1 MNRLKMVQTEG
12 TKNMTK
18 IQIALDGPAGAGKST
33 IAKQLAAHLDYV
45 YIDTGAMYRAVT
57 LAALEQGIDLE
68 DGQQLGELM
77 TSLDIRLT
85 PGENGQRV
93 FIGEREVTES
103 IRSSEVTN
111 NVSFVAKHAQVR
123 SALVEMQRRLAESGG
138 IVMDGRDIGTV
149 VLPDA
154 ELKVF
159 MTATVEERAGRRHRE
174 NVARGME
181 SDLEALQAEIA
192 LRDKRD
198 SEREV
203 SPLKQAED
211 AIYLDT
217 TDLTIDQVVLRLTEL
232 AEGVLK

>member
-1 MNRLKMVQTEG
+1 MMK
-12 TKNMTK
+12 K

-33 IAKQLAAHLDYV
+33 IAKQLAARLDYV

-57 LAALEQGIDLE
+57 LAALEQSLDLNNGE
-68 DGQQLGELM
+68 VLGELM
-77 TSLDIRLT
+77 KSLDIRLT

-93 FIGEREVTES
+93 FIGDREVTDA
-103 IRSSEVTN
+103 IRSIEITN
-111 NVSFVAKHAQVR
+111 NVSFVARQKEVR
-123 SALVEMQRRLAESGG
+123 AALVTAQRKLADQGG

-159 MTATVEERAGRRHRE
+159 LTATVEERAARRHRE
-174 NVARGME
+174 NIARGID
-181 SDLEALQAEIA
+181 SDITVLQEEIA

-203 SPLKQAED
+203 SPLRQADD
-211 AIYLDT
+211 ALYLDT
-217 TDLTIDQVVLRLTEL
+217 TEMTIDQVVDRLMEL

>member
-1 MNRLKMVQTEG
+1 MK
-12 TKNMTK
+12 K
-18 IQIALDGPAGAGKST
+18 IQIALDGPAGAGKRT
-33 IAKQLAAHLDYV
+33 IAKQLAARLDYV

-57 LAALEQGIDLE
+57 LAALEQSLDLNNGE
-68 DGQQLGELM
+68 VLGELM
-77 TSLDIRLT
+77 KSLDIRLT

-93 FIGEREVTES
+93 FIGDREVTDA
-103 IRSSEVTN
+103 IRSIEITN
-111 NVSFVAKHAQVR
+111 NVSFVARQKEVR
-123 SALVEMQRRLAESGG
+123 AALVTAQRKLADQGG

-159 MTATVEERAGRRHRE
+159 LTATVEERAARRHRE
-174 NVARGME
+174 NIARGID
-181 SDLEALQAEIA
+181 SDITVLQEEIA

-203 SPLKQAED
+203 SPLRQADD
-211 AIYLDT
+211 ALYLDT
-217 TDLTIDQVVLRLTEL
+217 TEMTIDQVVDRLMEL

>member
-1 MNRLKMVQTEG
+1 MN
-12 TKNMTK
+12 N

-57 LAALEQGIDLE
+57 LAALEQGLNLE
-68 DGQQLGELM
+68 DGQVLGELM
-77 TSLDIRLT
+77 QSLDIRLT
-85 PGENGQRV
+85 PGDQGQRV
-93 FIGEREVTES
+93 FIGDREVTEA
-103 IRSSEVTN
+103 IRTNEVTN
-111 NVSFVAKHAQVR
+111 NVSFVARQAEVR
-123 SALVEMQRRLAESGG
+123 SALVIAQRKLAEHGG

-159 MTATVEERAGRRHRE
+159 LTASVEERASRRHRE
-174 NVARGME
+174 NMSRGID
-181 SDLEALQAEIA
+181 SDLSSLQAEIA

-198 SEREV
+198 SERTV
-203 SPLKQAED
+203 SPLKQADD

-217 TDLTIDQVVLRLTEL
+217 TELNIDQVVARLTEL

>member
-1 MNRLKMVQTEG
+1 MMK
-12 TKNMTK
+12 K

-33 IAKQLAAHLDYV
+33 IAKQLAARLDYV

-57 LAALEQGIDLE
+57 LAALEQSLDLN
-68 DGQQLGELM
+68 DGEVLGELM
-77 TSLDIRLT
+77 KSLDIRLT

-93 FIGEREVTES
+93 FIGDREVTDA
-103 IRSSEVTN
+103 IRSIEITN
-111 NVSFVAKHAQVR
+111 NVSFVARQKEVR
-123 SALVEMQRRLAESGG
+123 AALVTAQRKLAERGG

-159 MTATVEERAGRRHRE
+159 LTATVEERAARRHRE
-174 NVARGME
+174 NIARGMD
-181 SDLEALQAEIA
+181 SDIAILQEEIA

-203 SPLKQAED
+203 SPLRQADD
-211 AIYLDT
+211 ALYLDT
-217 TDLTIDQVVLRLTEL
+217 TEMTIDEVVVRLMEL

>member
-1 MNRLKMVQTEG
+1 MMK
-12 TKNMTK
+12 K

-33 IAKQLAAHLDYV
+33 IAKQLAARLDYV

-57 LAALEQGIDLE
+57 LAALEQSLDLNNGE
-68 DGQQLGELM
+68 VLGELM
-77 TSLDIRLT
+77 KSLDIRLT

-93 FIGEREVTES
+93 FIGDREVTDA
-103 IRSSEVTN
+103 IRSIEITN
-111 NVSFVAKHAQVR
+111 NVSFVARQKEVR
-123 SALVEMQRRLAESGG
+123 AALVTAQRKLAERGG

-159 MTATVEERAGRRHRE
+159 LTATVEERAARRHRE
-174 NVARGME
+174 NIARGID
-181 SDLEALQAEIA
+181 SDITVLQEEIA

-203 SPLKQAED
+203 SPLRQADD
-211 AIYLDT
+211 ALYLDT
-217 TDLTIDQVVLRLTEL
+217 TEMTIDQVVDRLMEL

>member
-1 MNRLKMVQTEG
+1 MN
-12 TKNMTK
+12 N

-57 LAALEQGIDLE
+57 LAALEQGLNLE
-68 DGQQLGELM
+68 DGQVLGELM
-77 TSLDIRLT
+77 QSLDIRLT
-85 PGENGQRV
+85 PGDQGQRV
-93 FIGEREVTES
+93 FIGDREVTEA
-103 IRSSEVTN
+103 IRTNEVTN
-111 NVSFVAKHAQVR
+111 NVSFVARQAEVR
-123 SALVEMQRRLAESGG
+123 SALVIAQRKLAEHGG

-159 MTATVEERAGRRHRE
+159 LTASVEERASRRHRE
-174 NVARGME
+174 NKSRGID
-181 SDLEALQAEIA
+181 SDLSSLQAEIA

-198 SEREV
+198 SERTV
-203 SPLKQAED
+203 SPLKQADD

-217 TDLTIDQVVLRLTEL
+217 TELNIDQVVARLTEL

>member
-1 MNRLKMVQTEG
+1 
-12 TKNMTK
+12 MTK

-68 DGQQLGELM
+68 DGQRLGELM

-159 MTATVEERAGRRHRE
+159 MTATVEERASRRHRE
-174 NVARGME
+174 NVSRGMD

-203 SPLKQAED
+203 SPLRQADD

-217 TDLTIDQVVLRLTEL
+217 TVMSIDQVVLRLTEL

>member
-1 MNRLKMVQTEG
+1 MMK
-12 TKNMTK
+12 K

-33 IAKQLAAHLDYV
+33 IAKQLAARLDYV

-57 LAALEQGIDLE
+57 LAALEQSLDLNNGE
-68 DGQQLGELM
+68 VLGELM
-77 TSLDIRLT
+77 KSLDIRLT

-93 FIGEREVTES
+93 FIGDREVTDA
-103 IRSSEVTN
+103 IRSIEITN
-111 NVSFVAKHAQVR
+111 NVSFVARQKEVR
-123 SALVEMQRRLAESGG
+123 AALVTAQRKLAEQGG

-159 MTATVEERAGRRHRE
+159 LTATVEERAARRHRE
-174 NVARGME
+174 NIARGMD
-181 SDLEALQAEIA
+181 SDITVLQEEIA

-203 SPLKQAED
+203 SPLRQADD
-211 AIYLDT
+211 ALYLDT
-217 TDLTIDQVVLRLTEL
+217 TEMTIDQVVDRLMEL

>member
-1 MNRLKMVQTEG
+1 MMK
-12 TKNMTK
+12 K

-33 IAKQLAAHLDYV
+33 IAKQLAARLDYV

-57 LAALEQGIDLE
+57 LAALEQSLDLNNGE
-68 DGQQLGELM
+68 VLGELM
-77 TSLDIRLT
+77 KSLDIRLT

-93 FIGEREVTES
+93 FIGDREVTDA
-103 IRSSEVTN
+103 IRSIEITN
-111 NVSFVAKHAQVR
+111 NVSFVARQKEVR
-123 SALVEMQRRLAESGG
+123 VALVTAQRKLAEHGG

-159 MTATVEERAGRRHRE
+159 LTATVEERAARRHRE
-174 NVARGME
+174 NIARGMN
-181 SDLEALQAEIA
+181 SDIAILQEEIA

-203 SPLKQAED
+203 SPLRQADD
-211 AIYLDT
+211 ALYLDT
-217 TDLTIDQVVLRLTEL
+217 TEMTIDEVVVRLMEL

>member
-159 MTATVEERAGRRHRE
+159 MTATVEERASRRHRE
-174 NVARGME
+174 NVSRGMD

-203 SPLKQAED
+203 SPLRQADD

-217 TDLTIDQVVLRLTEL
+217 TVMSIDQVVLRLTEL
-232 AEGVLK
+232 VEGVLK

>member
-68 DGQQLGELM
+68 DGQRLGELM
-77 TSLDIRLT
+77 TSLEIRLT

-159 MTATVEERAGRRHRE
+159 MTATVEERASRRHRE
-174 NVARGME
+174 NVSRGMD

-203 SPLKQAED
+203 SPLRQADD

-217 TDLTIDQVVLRLTEL
+217 TVMSIDQVVLRLTEL

>member
-1 MNRLKMVQTEG
+1 MK
-12 TKNMTK
+12 K

-33 IAKQLAAHLDYV
+33 IAKQLAARLDYV

-57 LAALEQGIDLE
+57 LAALEQSLDLNNGE
-68 DGQQLGELM
+68 ALGELM
-77 TSLDIRLT
+77 KSLDIRLT

-93 FIGEREVTES
+93 FIGDREVTDA
-103 IRSSEVTN
+103 IRSIEITN
-111 NVSFVAKHAQVR
+111 NVSFVARQKEVR
-123 SALVEMQRRLAESGG
+123 AALVTAQRKLAERGG

-159 MTATVEERAGRRHRE
+159 LTASVEERAARRHRE
-174 NVARGME
+174 NIARGMD
-181 SDLEALQAEIA
+181 SDITILQEEIA

-203 SPLKQAED
+203 SPLRQADD
-211 AIYLDT
+211 ALYLDT
-217 TDLTIDQVVLRLTEL
+217 TEMTIDEVVVRLMEL

>member
-1 MNRLKMVQTEG
+1 MK
-12 TKNMTK
+12 K

-33 IAKQLAAHLDYV
+33 IAKQLAARLDYV

-57 LAALEQGIDLE
+57 LAALEQSLDLNNGE
-68 DGQQLGELM
+68 VLGELM
-77 TSLDIRLT
+77 KSLDIRLT

-93 FIGEREVTES
+93 FIGDREVTDA
-103 IRSSEVTN
+103 IRSIEITN
-111 NVSFVAKHAQVR
+111 NVSFVARQKEVR
-123 SALVEMQRRLAESGG
+123 AALVTAQRKLADQGG

-159 MTATVEERAGRRHRE
+159 LTATVEERAARRHRE
-174 NVARGME
+174 NIARGID
-181 SDLEALQAEIA
+181 SDITVLQEEIA

-203 SPLKQAED
+203 SPLRQADD
-211 AIYLDT
+211 ALYLDT
-217 TDLTIDQVVLRLTEL
+217 TEMTIDQVVDRLMEL

>member
-1 MNRLKMVQTEG
+1 MK
-12 TKNMTK
+12 K

-33 IAKQLAAHLDYV
+33 IAKQLAARLDYV

-57 LAALEQGIDLE
+57 LAALEQSLDLN
-68 DGQQLGELM
+68 DGEVLGELM
-77 TSLDIRLT
+77 KSLDIRLT

-93 FIGEREVTES
+93 FIGDREVTDA
-103 IRSSEVTN
+103 IRYIEITN
-111 NVSFVAKHAQVR
+111 NVSFVARQKEVR
-123 SALVEMQRRLAESGG
+123 AALVTAQRKLAERGG

-159 MTATVEERAGRRHRE
+159 LTATVEERAARRHRE
-174 NVARGME
+174 NIARGMD
-181 SDLEALQAEIA
+181 SDITILQEEIA

-203 SPLKQAED
+203 SPLRQADD
-211 AIYLDT
+211 ALYLDT
-217 TDLTIDQVVLRLTEL
+217 TEMTIDEVVVRLMEL

>member
-1 MNRLKMVQTEG
+1 MMK
-12 TKNMTK
+12 K

-33 IAKQLAAHLDYV
+33 IAKQLAARLDYV

-57 LAALEQGIDLE
+57 LAALEQSLDLNNGE
-68 DGQQLGELM
+68 VLGELM
-77 TSLDIRLT
+77 KSLDIRLT

-93 FIGEREVTES
+93 FIGDREVTDA
-103 IRSSEVTN
+103 IRSIEITN
-111 NVSFVAKHAQVR
+111 NVSFVARQKEVR
-123 SALVEMQRRLAESGG
+123 AALVTAQRKLADQGG

-159 MTATVEERAGRRHRE
+159 LTATVEERAARRHRE
-174 NVARGME
+174 NIARGMA
-181 SDLEALQAEIA
+181 SDITVLQEEIA

-203 SPLKQAED
+203 SPLRQADD
-211 AIYLDT
+211 ALYLDT
-217 TDLTIDQVVLRLTEL
+217 TEMTIDQVVVRLMEL

>member
-1 MNRLKMVQTEG
+1 MMK
-12 TKNMTK
+12 K

-33 IAKQLAAHLDYV
+33 IAKQLAARLGYV

-57 LAALEQGIDLE
+57 LAALEQSLDLNNGE
-68 DGQQLGELM
+68 VLGELM
-77 TSLDIRLT
+77 KSLDIRLT

-93 FIGEREVTES
+93 FIGDREVTDA
-103 IRSSEVTN
+103 IRSIEITN
-111 NVSFVAKHAQVR
+111 NVSFVARQKEVR
-123 SALVEMQRRLAESGG
+123 AALVTAQRKLADQGG

-159 MTATVEERAGRRHRE
+159 LTATVEERAARRHRE
-174 NVARGME
+174 NIARGID
-181 SDLEALQAEIA
+181 SDITVLQEEIA

-203 SPLKQAED
+203 SPLRQADD
-211 AIYLDT
+211 ALYLDT
-217 TDLTIDQVVLRLTEL
+217 TEMTIDQVVDRLMEL

>member
-1 MNRLKMVQTEG
+1 M
-12 TKNMTK
+12 KN

-57 LAALEQGIDLE
+57 LAALEQGLDLE
-68 DGQQLGELM
+68 DGPVLGELM
-77 TSLDIRLT
+77 KSLDIRLT
-85 PGENGQRV
+85 PGEQGQRV
-93 FIGEREVTES
+93 FIGEREVTEA
-103 IRSSEVTN
+103 IRTNEVTN
-111 NVSFVAKHAQVR
+111 NVSFVARQAEVR
-123 SALVEMQRRLAESGG
+123 SALVVAQRKLAERGG

-149 VLPDA
+149 VLPEA

-159 MTATVEERAGRRHRE
+159 LTASVEERASRRHRE
-174 NVARGME
+174 NVARGMD
-181 SDLEALQAEIA
+181 SDLEALQEEIA
-192 LRDKRD
+192 LRDQRD
-198 SEREV
+198 SERAV

-217 TDLTIDQVVLRLTEL
+217 TELNIDQVVARLTEL

>member
-1 MNRLKMVQTEG
+1 MMK
-12 TKNMTK
+12 K

-33 IAKQLAAHLDYV
+33 IAKQLAARLDYV

-57 LAALEQGIDLE
+57 LAALEQSLDLNNGE
-68 DGQQLGELM
+68 VLGELM
-77 TSLDIRLT
+77 KSLDIRLT

-93 FIGEREVTES
+93 FIGDREVTDA
-103 IRSSEVTN
+103 IRSIEITN
-111 NVSFVAKHAQVR
+111 NVSFVARQKEVR
-123 SALVEMQRRLAESGG
+123 AALVTAQRKLADQGA

-159 MTATVEERAGRRHRE
+159 LTATVEERAARRHRE
-174 NVARGME
+174 NIARGMA
-181 SDLEALQAEIA
+181 SDITVLQEEIA

-203 SPLKQAED
+203 SPLRQADD
-211 AIYLDT
+211 ALYLDT
-217 TDLTIDQVVLRLTEL
+217 TEMTIDQVVVRLMEL

>member
-1 MNRLKMVQTEG
+1 MMK
-12 TKNMTK
+12 K

-33 IAKQLAAHLDYV
+33 IAKQLAARLDYV

-57 LAALEQGIDLE
+57 LAALEQSLDLNNGE
-68 DGQQLGELM
+68 ALGELM
-77 TSLDIRLT
+77 KSLDIRLT

-93 FIGEREVTES
+93 FIGDREVTDA
-103 IRSSEVTN
+103 IRSIEITN
-111 NVSFVAKHAQVR
+111 NVSFVARQKEVR
-123 SALVEMQRRLAESGG
+123 AALVTAQRKLAERGG

-159 MTATVEERAGRRHRE
+159 LTATVEERAARRHRE
-174 NVARGME
+174 NIARGMD
-181 SDLEALQAEIA
+181 SDITILQEEIA

-203 SPLKQAED
+203 SPLRQAVD
-211 AIYLDT
+211 ALYLDT
-217 TDLTIDQVVLRLTEL
+217 TEMTIDEVVVRLMEL

>member
-1 MNRLKMVQTEG
+1 
-12 TKNMTK
+12 MTK

-68 DGQQLGELM
+68 DGQRLGELM

-154 ELKVF
+154 KLKVF
-159 MTATVEERAGRRHRE
+159 MTATVEERASRRHRE
-174 NVARGME
+174 NVSRGMD

-203 SPLKQAED
+203 SPLRQADD

-217 TDLTIDQVVLRLTEL
+217 TVMSIDQVVLRLTEL

>member
-1 MNRLKMVQTEG
+1 MK
-12 TKNMTK
+12 K

-33 IAKQLAAHLDYV
+33 IAKQLAARLDYV

-57 LAALEQGIDLE
+57 LAALEQSLDLNNGE
-68 DGQQLGELM
+68 ALGELM
-77 TSLDIRLT
+77 KSLDIRLT

-93 FIGEREVTES
+93 FIGDREVTDA
-103 IRSSEVTN
+103 IRSIEITN
-111 NVSFVAKHAQVR
+111 NVSFVARQKEVR
-123 SALVEMQRRLAESGG
+123 VALVTAQRKLAERGG

-159 MTATVEERAGRRHRE
+159 LTATVEERAARRHRE
-174 NVARGME
+174 NIARGMD
-181 SDLEALQAEIA
+181 SDITILQEEIA

-203 SPLKQAED
+203 SPLRQADD
-211 AIYLDT
+211 ALYLDT
-217 TDLTIDQVVLRLTEL
+217 TEMTIDEVVVRLMEL

>member
-1 MNRLKMVQTEG
+1 MMK
-12 TKNMTK
+12 K

-33 IAKQLAAHLDYV
+33 IAKQLAARLDYV

-57 LAALEQGIDLE
+57 LAALEQSLDLNNGE
-68 DGQQLGELM
+68 TLGELM
-77 TSLDIRLT
+77 KSLDIRLT

-93 FIGEREVTES
+93 FIGDREVTDA
-103 IRSSEVTN
+103 IRSIEITN
-111 NVSFVAKHAQVR
+111 NVSFVARQKEVR
-123 SALVEMQRRLAESGG
+123 AALVTAQRKLAERGG

-159 MTATVEERAGRRHRE
+159 LTATVEERAARRHRE
-174 NVARGME
+174 NIARGMD
-181 SDLEALQAEIA
+181 SDITILQEEIA

-203 SPLKQAED
+203 SPLRQADD
-211 AIYLDT
+211 ALYLDT
-217 TDLTIDQVVLRLTEL
+217 TEMTIDEVVVRLMEL

>member
-1 MNRLKMVQTEG
+1 MK
-12 TKNMTK
+12 K

-33 IAKQLAAHLDYV
+33 IAKQLAARLDYV

-57 LAALEQGIDLE
+57 LAALEQSLDLNNGE
-68 DGQQLGELM
+68 VLGELM
-77 TSLDIRLT
+77 KSLDIRLT

-93 FIGEREVTES
+93 FIGDREVTDA
-103 IRSSEVTN
+103 IRSIEITN
-111 NVSFVAKHAQVR
+111 NVSFVARQKEVR
-123 SALVEMQRRLAESGG
+123 AALVTAQRKLAEQGG

-149 VLPDA
+149 VLPEA

-159 MTATVEERAGRRHRE
+159 LTATVEERAARRHRE
-174 NVARGME
+174 NIARGMD
-181 SDLEALQAEIA
+181 SDITILQEEIA

-203 SPLKQAED
+203 SPLRQADD
-211 AIYLDT
+211 ALYLDT
-217 TDLTIDQVVLRLTEL
+217 TEMTIDDVVVRLMEL

>member
-1 MNRLKMVQTEG
+1 MK
-12 TKNMTK
+12 K

-33 IAKQLAAHLDYV
+33 IAKQLAARLDYV

-57 LAALEQGIDLE
+57 LAALEQSLDLNNGE
-68 DGQQLGELM
+68 VLGELM
-77 TSLDIRLT
+77 KSLDIRLT

-93 FIGEREVTES
+93 FIGDREVTDA
-103 IRSSEVTN
+103 IRSIEITN
-111 NVSFVAKHAQVR
+111 NVSFVARQKEVR
-123 SALVEMQRRLAESGG
+123 AALVTAQRKLAEHGG

-159 MTATVEERAGRRHRE
+159 LTATVEERAARRHRE
-174 NVARGME
+174 NIARGMD
-181 SDLEALQAEIA
+181 SDIAILQEEIA

-203 SPLKQAED
+203 SPLRQADD
-211 AIYLDT
+211 ALYLDT
-217 TDLTIDQVVLRLTEL
+217 TEMTIDDVVVRLMEL
-232 AEGVLK
+232 TEGVLK

>member
-1 MNRLKMVQTEG
+1 MMK
-12 TKNMTK
+12 K

-33 IAKQLAAHLDYV
+33 IAKQLAARLDYV

-57 LAALEQGIDLE
+57 LAALEQSLDLNNGE
-68 DGQQLGELM
+68 VLGELM
-77 TSLDIRLT
+77 KSLDIRLT

-93 FIGEREVTES
+93 FIGDREVTDA
-103 IRSSEVTN
+103 IRSIEITN
-111 NVSFVAKHAQVR
+111 NVSFVARQKEVR
-123 SALVEMQRRLAESGG
+123 AALVTAQRKLADQGG

-159 MTATVEERAGRRHRE
+159 LTATVEERAARRHRE
-174 NVARGME
+174 NIARGMD
-181 SDLEALQAEIA
+181 SDITILQEEIA

-203 SPLKQAED
+203 SPLRQADD
-211 AIYLDT
+211 ALYLDT
-217 TDLTIDQVVLRLTEL
+217 TEMTIDQVVDRLMEL

>member
-1 MNRLKMVQTEG
+1 MN
-12 TKNMTK
+12 N

-57 LAALEQGIDLE
+57 LAALEQGLNLE
-68 DGQQLGELM
+68 DGQVLGELM
-77 TSLDIRLT
+77 QSLDIRLT
-85 PGENGQRV
+85 PGNQGQRV
-93 FIGEREVTES
+93 FIGDREVTEA
-103 IRSSEVTN
+103 IRTNEVTN
-111 NVSFVAKHAQVR
+111 NVSFVARQAEVR
-123 SALVEMQRRLAESGG
+123 SALVIAQRKLAEHGG

-159 MTATVEERAGRRHRE
+159 LTASVEERASRRHRE
-174 NVARGME
+174 NKSRGID
-181 SDLEALQAEIA
+181 SDLSSLQAEIA

-198 SEREV
+198 SERTV
-203 SPLKQAED
+203 SPLKQADD

-217 TDLTIDQVVLRLTEL
+217 TELNIDQVVARLTEL

>member
-1 MNRLKMVQTEG
+1 MK
-12 TKNMTK
+12 K

-33 IAKQLAAHLDYV
+33 IAKQLAARLDYV

-57 LAALEQGIDLE
+57 LAALEQSLDLNNGE
-68 DGQQLGELM
+68 VLGELM
-77 TSLDIRLT
+77 KSLDIRLT

-93 FIGEREVTES
+93 FIGDREVTDA
-103 IRSSEVTN
+103 IRSIEITN
-111 NVSFVAKHAQVR
+111 NVSFVARQKEVR
-123 SALVEMQRRLAESGG
+123 AALVTAQRKLADQGG

-159 MTATVEERAGRRHRE
+159 LTATVEERAARRHRE
-174 NVARGME
+174 NIARGMA
-181 SDLEALQAEIA
+181 SDITVLQEEIA

-203 SPLKQAED
+203 SPLRQADD
-211 AIYLDT
+211 ALYLDT
-217 TDLTIDQVVLRLTEL
+217 TEMTIDQVVVRLMEL